1 VPRRYSWPG
10 CSNGTRTLKADGTLV
25 IIGSAPARP
34 PTGLPLCC
42 TALYHAAL
50 CCAMLCHA
58 VLCCAHKSYHSAFS
72 LHLRPSHFAEKYRN
86 SGRGIAPSGHV
97 CFEHLHAALHSAVAR
112 LTCTVRGHT
121 INDKNSC
128 THDNMNSKLEPKK
141 TNLGLQ
147 GFAACCKCQRT
158 ELSQQ

>member
-1 VPRRYSWPG
+1 MAWLLQWNQDSEGRWHLSHHWL
-10 CSNGTRTLKADGTLV
+10 CT
-25 IIGSAPARP
+25 RP
-34 PTGLPLCC
+34 PPHRS
-42 TALYHAAL
+42 ALVLHCAVP
-50 CCAMLCHA
+50 CCAVLRYAVPCCA

-158 ELSQQ
+158 ELS